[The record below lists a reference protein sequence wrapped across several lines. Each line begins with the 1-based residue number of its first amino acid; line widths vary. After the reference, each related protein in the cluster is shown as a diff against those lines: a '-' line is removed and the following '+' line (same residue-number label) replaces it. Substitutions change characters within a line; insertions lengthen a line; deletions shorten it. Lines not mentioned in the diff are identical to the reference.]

1 MAESQREALPKFNVK
16 GDPSTVAQRWKHWK
30 RAFELYVK
38 AQAVTDDARQKAL
51 LLHCGGMDLQDVFYA
66 LEAEDDADTYAQCV
80 KTLEAHFLPQK
91 NIAFK
96 RHLFRQLEQG
106 ASETVDQYVCRLREK
121 ASTCEFSNVD
131 ESIRDQLI
139 DKCRDARLRRKFL
152 EKTGDAATLKSLQET
167 ARAFEAVNQQM
178 KQMHLLADSVNHVGE
193 NENGESE
200 SDVNAVGR
208 KQKFSRNR
216 SQKPKQGSRC
226 YRCGKHGHVASDT
239 GCPALGKDCRKCGKK
254 DHFESCC
261 RSRTVNNKYQKSSG
275 KDRGKKHM
283 SVKMVQNDENS
294 DSSGDIDYAFGI
306 HRSRKHQK
314 LGVSVGNVPLD
325 IIVNSGATV
334 NVIGQN
340 TWEYLKENKIDCVS
354 RKCSDSKIYAY
365 GSPEPL
371 PVIGTFETLVKAGT
385 CEASC

>member
-1 MAESQREALPKFNVK
+1 MAESQREALPKFDVK
-16 GDPSTVAQRWKHWK
+16 GDQSTVAQRWKRWK
-30 RAFELYVK
+30 RAFELK

-66 LEAEDDADTYAQCV
+66 LEAEHDADTYAQCV
-80 KTLEAHFLPQK
+80 KTLDAHFLPQK
-91 NIAFK
+91 NIAFE

-178 KQMHLLADSVNHVGE
+178 KQMHLSADSVNRVGE
-193 NENGESE
+193 NENGE

-216 SQKPKQGSRC
+216 SQKPKQGRRC

-239 GCPALGKDCRKCGKK
+239 GCPALGKDCRKCGEK

-261 RSRTVNNKYQKSSG
+261 RSRTVNNNYQKSSG
-275 KDRGKKHM
+275 KDRGKNHM

-294 DSSGDIDYAFGI
+294 DSSGDMDYAFGI

-325 IIVNSGATV
+325 IIVDSGTTV

-340 TWEYLKENKIDCVS
+340 TWEYLKENKIDCV
-354 RKCSDSKIYAY
+354 
-365 GSPEPL
+365 
-371 PVIGTFETLVKAGT
+371 
-385 CEASC
+385 